1 VTHCLKIQNTLNV
14 FTRLNRMTYI
24 KQTYRYDN
32 VNSRAIIIVIY
43 VLSDEYIDTSLNNTS
58 DAEIYEY

>member
-1 VTHCLKIQNTLNV
+1 
-14 FTRLNRMTYI
+14 MTYI